1 MGPLF
6 FYPRDNHTNGMI
18 FLLHLGPEGITEI
31 DTDPKGRFVS
41 IKVTPSYDTVLC
53 LCLFK
58 VQHQGAAGWGR
69 GAFSKDFKIIWKL
82 KLREMKT
89 K

>member
-6 FYPRDNHTNGMI
+6 FSPGDNHTNGMI

-41 IKVTPSYDTVLC
+41 FKVTLSYDTVLC

-58 VQHQGAAGWGR
+58 VQHQRIASWGALFR
-69 GAFSKDFKIIWKL
+69 RTL
-82 KLREMKT
+82 KLYGN
-89 K
+89 